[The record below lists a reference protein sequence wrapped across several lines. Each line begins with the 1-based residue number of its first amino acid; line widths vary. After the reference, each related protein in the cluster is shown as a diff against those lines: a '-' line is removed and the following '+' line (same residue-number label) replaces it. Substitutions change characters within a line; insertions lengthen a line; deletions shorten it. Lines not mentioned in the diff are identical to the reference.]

1 MKKVSARKKTPA
13 ARAPKGLATKS
24 SPAPLLKEAEA
35 QTAANKPAR
44 YASPPCYLGEL
55 PDADFDDSTSK

>member
-13 ARAPKGLATKS
+13 VRVPNGLTTKS
-24 SPAPLLKEAEA
+24 SPAPSPQKEA

-44 YASPPCYLGEL
+44 YASPPCYLAEL
-55 PDADFDDSTSK
+55 PDADFGELTSK